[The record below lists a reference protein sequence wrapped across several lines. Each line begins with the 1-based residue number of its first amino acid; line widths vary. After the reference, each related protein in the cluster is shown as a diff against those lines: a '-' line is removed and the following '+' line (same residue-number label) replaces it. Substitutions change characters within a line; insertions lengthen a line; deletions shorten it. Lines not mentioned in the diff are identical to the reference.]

1 MFRRKEQP
9 KSEKEPLQ
17 IKNMTD
23 TMDSSWANGQK
34 EEQNTP
40 V

>member
-1 MFRRKEQP
+1 MRGFEKWHLVRKMFRRKEQP

-23 TMDSSWANGQK
+23 TMDSS
-34 EEQNTP
+34 
-40 V
+40 